1 MKKENPVKSVTEE
14 LIKITKTTDAE
25 TQEAVYRYDITQVT
39 EDDVPIL
46 ILNLKKIEQDLMEWI
61 EDGQG

>member
-39 EDDVPIL
+39 EDDIPIL
-46 ILNLKKIEQDLMEWI
+46 LLHLKKIEQDLLDWVTN
-61 EDGQG
+61 DG